1 LCIIRSLVI
10 EDFAY
15 EAKAKAKTFFLKAK
29 AKDMKI
35 VQGQHQGQLSQLPLR
50 AKICI
55 AVTEIYDY
63 LIKHNAKELICG
75 DFDVQC

>member
-1 LCIIRSLVI
+1 MKIFQGQGQGQ
-10 EDFAY
+10 D
-15 EAKAKAKTFFLKAK
+15 FFLKAK

-50 AKICI
+50 AKIFI
-55 AVTEIYDY
+55 AVTEIYAY